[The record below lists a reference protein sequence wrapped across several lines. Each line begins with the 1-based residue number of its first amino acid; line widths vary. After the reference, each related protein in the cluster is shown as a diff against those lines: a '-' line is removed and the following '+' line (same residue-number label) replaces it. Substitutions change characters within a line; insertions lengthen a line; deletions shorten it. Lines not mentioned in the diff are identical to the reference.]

1 MLLRPISLRL
11 VDLWKKLEAT
21 HTNLHLIEF
30 DVTNFQAFD
39 HVVSEVEKKLEGHG
53 LNLLINNAG
62 VMDRTNL
69 DGVTAQSMIEVY
81 NTNVVAP
88 LMLTKA
94 LLPLLRRAA
103 SQSSHQNSTKTFVAN
118 MSSGAGS
125 IANNT
130 WSSMYPYR
138 PSKAAL
144 NMVTKSL
151 SIDLVKDGIMAV
163 SLHPGWVQTDM
174 GGPNATLTVEQSV
187 QGLVLVIA
195 SLDETKNGVFL
206 DFKGQLLP
214 W

>member
-1 MLLRPISLRL
+1 M
-11 VDLWKKLEAT
+11 
-21 HTNLHLIEF
+21 
-30 DVTNFQAFD
+30 TNFQAIG

-62 VMDRTNL
+62 VADKANL
-69 DGVTAQSMIEVY
+69 DAVTAQSMIDVY

-88 LMLTKA
+88 LILTKG

-125 IANNT
+125 ITNNT
-130 WSSMYPYR
+130 WGSLYPYR

-144 NMVTKSL
+144 NMITKSL
-151 SIDLVKDGIMAV
+151 SIDLEKDGIMAV

-187 QGLVLVIA
+187 QGLVSVIA
-195 SLDETKNGVFL
+195 SLDETKNGGFL
-206 DFKGQLLP
+206 DFRGQLLP